1 MPRPR
6 KFNEVTAV
14 RAARDVFRRRGYAAT
29 SLSDLSETTGLG
41 KGSIYNTFGDKE
53 TIYRRAFHDYCQESI
68 ATSDA
73 IFANAD
79 SGIETAFGYVRQI
92 IDETVA
98 DTEHMGCMIAKA
110 TTERVPESPAVLE
123 EADNTLRH
131 MQELLRSSVLR
142 GRAAGQVENSLD
154 ADRLSL
160 LILCV
165 TRGIEALGKAG
176 YEANELQGIESIT
189 RQLIDGYT
197 PPSAAA

>member
-6 KFNEVTAV
+6 KFHEATAV

-29 SLSDLSETTGLG
+29 SLTDLSEATGLG

-73 IFANAD
+73 IFADAD

-98 DTEHMGCMIAKA
+98 DAEHMGCMIAKA

-123 EADNTLRH
+123 EAGRTLGH
-131 MQELLRSSVLR
+131 MQDLLRVSVIR
-142 GRAAGQVENSLD
+142 GQAAGQVDSSLD
-154 ADRLSL
+154 SAQLSL
-160 LILCV
+160 LMLCI
-165 TRGIEALGKAG
+165 TRGIEALGKAD
-176 YEANELQGIESIT
+176 YTTDDLRGIESII

-197 PPSAAA
+197 PTPAAE